1 MEQLFEHTSIRRV
14 YFTLAMPVV
23 LSMAV
28 TLIYNMVDTFFVA
41 QTQNPALVAGVSQ
54 GAPVFT
60 LLIAIGDIFGLGGSS
75 VISRLFGEKRDQEGR
90 NVSGYAFYAA
100 FFWGIIVSALML
112 IFKDQALHLLG
123 ASKATWKYADEYYTV
138 MAWGAA
144 GSALATV
151 TSNVIGDLLMIY
163 YLRTKSQKLTTSI
176 KETKVSWDLKRQIY
190 AIGIPASITNVMAT
204 LAMALTNR
212 YLIDYGADSVAAM
225 GIALK
230 VSMIINMIFIGFA
243 FGAQPL
249 IGYVYGAKDRRRFQ
263 SALRFDLLVVCGF
276 ALVMTAIM
284 FFLAPI
290 IITWFMKDP
299 TIVKEGAIMVR
310 WLVISSTLAGFTLVF
325 TTVFQSM
332 GKALPALL
340 LSLARQGIIFTVAI
354 VILAHFFGYHG
365 IIAAQAVADLLT
377 AILAIALFARY
388 KPKF

>member
-1 MEQLFEHTSIRRV
+1 
-14 YFTLAMPVV
+14 
-23 LSMAV
+23 
-28 TLIYNMVDTFFVA
+28 
-41 QTQNPALVAGVSQ
+41 
-54 GAPVFT
+54 
-60 LLIAIGDIFGLGGSS
+60 
-75 VISRLFGEKRDQEGR
+75 
-90 NVSGYAFYAA
+90 
-100 FFWGIIVSALML
+100 
-112 IFKDQALHLLG
+112 
-123 ASKATWKYADEYYTV
+123 
-138 MAWGAA
+138 
-144 GSALATV
+144 
-151 TSNVIGDLLMIY
+151 MIY